1 MLNLRNYKKKKE
13 KNEFHSKLIKHRL
26 VVIYRTI
33 LVLVTIVIVGL
44 VIYLNYENKIYSG
57 YDVIS
62 SVERQ
67 DSDTAI
73 YLNYHDNILKYSQ
86 DGAEAFDSSN
96 KVLWNET
103 YEMQDPSVETC
114 GEYVAIGDYKG
125 TQILV
130 INNSGKQGTIETKM
144 PVSNFCISSQGVVAA
159 VLEDDEITRIQMY
172 SKTGEELVNVK
183 CTMTQSGYPIDIS
196 LSEDGCKLAVSYM
209 RIQNGELRSSVA
221 FYNFD
226 DVGQNEIDRYVS
238 GYDYIDTVIPK
249 VKFINNSTA
258 FCIGDNRFVIYK
270 GSQKPMSQFETSLDE
285 EVKSVFYSEKNIG
298 LVYRMSD
305 GNNKYRIDV
314 YNEDGELSLKQ
325 EFNMEYTDII
335 IKNDFVIVYNDTK
348 CMIFN
353 KNGVKKYEG
362 EFTDATLLVVPTD
375 SKTKYILINREE
387 AQTIRLH

>member
-73 YLNYHDNILKYSQ
+73 YLNYYDNILKYSQ

-103 YEMQDPSVETC
+103 YEMQDPAVETC

-125 TQILV
+125 NRILV
-130 INNSGKQGTIETKM
+130 INNLGKQGTIETKM
-144 PVSNFCISSQGVVAA
+144 PVSNFCISAQGVVAA

-196 LSEDGCKLAVSYM
+196 LSDDGCKLAVSYM
-209 RIQNGELRSSVA
+209 RIQNGELRSSIA

-285 EVKSVFYSEKNIG
+285 EVKSVFYSEKKIG

-305 GNNKYRIDV
+305 KNNKYRIDV

>member
-73 YLNYHDNILKYSQ
+73 YLNYSNNILKYSQ

-103 YEMQDPSVETC
+103 YEMQDPAVKTC

-125 TQILV
+125 NRILV
-130 INNSGKQGTIETKM
+130 INNLGKQGTIETKM

-196 LSEDGCKLAVSYM
+196 LSDDGCKLAVSYM

-238 GYDYIDTVIPK
+238 GYDYLDTVIPK

-258 FCIGDNRFVIYK
+258 FCVGDNRFVIFK
-270 GSQKPMSQFETSLDE
+270 GNQKPMSEFETSLDE

-298 LVYRMSD
+298 LVYRISD

-335 IKNDFVIVYNDTK
+335 LKNDFVIIYNDTK
-348 CMIFN
+348 CIIFN

-362 EFTDATLLVVPTD
+362 EFTDSTLLVVPTD

-387 AQTIRLH
+387 SQTIRLH